1 MAINRSACPYCAAE
15 VAASNWHLHVKNC
28 SVRTIQ
34 YYQWTKPISKESV
47 NVKFWQCNKCQ
58 LHNYESA
65 KQCVACGYAK
75 DSAKLDSFLDETG
88 GHVALLN
95 NNYVCFN
102 GNDPTAVTI
111 PVPPHLTT
119 LAFIRVSGIDHPP
132 PMFITPHIKFGTPE
146 IWTIIEKIWPGS
158 DAVSTPNGYIRNKA
172 LFDCIERRVI
182 CFDETY
188 C

>member
-75 DSAKLDSFLDETG
+75 DSAKLDSIGTLRNDTQPMIRCYGPTHSVLPLD
-88 GHVALLN
+88 V
-95 NNYVCFN
+95 
-102 GNDPTAVTI
+102 
-111 PVPPHLTT
+111 
-119 LAFIRVSGIDHPP
+119 
-132 PMFITPHIKFGTPE
+132 
-146 IWTIIEKIWPGS
+146 
-158 DAVSTPNGYIRNKA
+158 
-172 LFDCIERRVI
+172 LFRYRVI
-182 CFDETY
+182 CVDETY
-188 C
+188 